1 MTFEVLCSSMVL
13 PSFFGTMAA
22 ICNSQVPNEITMQHE
37 PLEKRELLRYIHKR
51 RQQSLYRA
59 AARLWGGGLAWDRA
73 IAIVREAFDHE

>member
-13 PSFFGTMAA
+13 PSFFGAMD
-22 ICNSQVPNEITMQHE
+22 SQVPNAITMHHE

-59 AARLWGGGLAWDRA
+59 AARLWGGGLAWHRA